1 MPDTATA
8 TPPRDP
14 APFPIIPYGLAHFKG
29 IRQAGWLYVDKTRFL
44 HELEQVR
51 FVFLIR
57 PRRFGKSCWLSL
69 LESYY
74 DRAEAADFEA
84 VFAGTA
90 IDANP
95 TPNRSR
101 YVVLYF
107 DFSGFGDSLDFLE
120 REFEQYCTSHLK
132 HTLRRHRDLFDAET
146 QRDIL
151 ARDSIRGQ
159 LDELFR
165 YLVRNR

>member
-1 MPDTATA
+1 M
-8 TPPRDP
+8 
-14 APFPIIPYGLAHFKG
+14 
-29 IRQAGWLYVDKTRFL
+29 
-44 HELEQVR
+44 
-51 FVFLIR
+51 
-57 PRRFGKSCWLSL
+57 
-69 LESYY
+69 
-74 DRAEAADFEA
+74 
-84 VFAGTA
+84 
-90 IDANP
+90 
-95 TPNRSR
+95 
-101 YVVLYF
+101 LYF